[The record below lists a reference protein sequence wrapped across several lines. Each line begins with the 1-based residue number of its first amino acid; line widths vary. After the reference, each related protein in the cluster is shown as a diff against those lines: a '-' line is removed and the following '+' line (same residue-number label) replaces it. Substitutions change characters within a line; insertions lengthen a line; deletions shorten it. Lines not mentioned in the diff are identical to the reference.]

1 LRQRADDLIELFL
14 LPAEILRALR
24 IAPDIGVFELA
35 RDDFEAF
42 TLCFEVKDTS
52 GAAPSGPSNRI
63 TYSRSGST
71 ALLP

>member
-14 LPAEILRALR
+14 LPAEILRPLR
-24 IAPDIGVFELA
+24 IAPDVRVFELA

-42 TLCFEVKDTS
+42 ALRFEVKDTS
-52 GAAPSGPSNRI
+52 GAASSGPSNLI

-71 ALLP
+71 AQIP